1 MEEVIIRENDA
12 NQRLDKF
19 LLKAYPNLKTSAMY
33 KAIRNKKIKVNRKRA
48 QYDQKLQAGDHLL
61 LFLPPDLL
69 EKKEKKLQP
78 VRKLDVV
85 YEDDDIVIM
94 NKPAGL
100 LSMKDQAGD
109 QDTLND
115 RLISWLASEHKYDPA
130 AEQSFTPSIA
140 HRLDRNTSGL
150 VLAGK
155 NAEASRSLSA
165 TIRDNLAHKYY
176 LAITDKRPVQ
186 GEIEL
191 YMKKEG
197 TKALVSRTPKEG
209 YEIARMNVKTIDK
222 KDALYLSEIELFT
235 GRFHQIR
242 ACLAFLKTP
251 LVGDVKY
258 QGTPRAHKKG
268 YSLQAYKIDM
278 TQTPFG
284 RAGIVELPKS
294 FQLHL

>member
-1 MEEVIIRENDA
+1 MQEVIISKNDA

-48 QYDQKLQAGDHLL
+48 QHDQRLEEGDILL

-69 EKKEKKLQP
+69 EKEIKKIQP
-78 VRKLDVV
+78 VKKLDVI
-85 YEDDDIVIM
+85 YEDDQILVM

-100 LSMKDQAGD
+100 LSMKDQAKE

-115 RLISWLASEHKYDPA
+115 RLLSWLVAEHQYDPNT
-130 AEQSFTPSIA
+130 EQSFTPSIA

-155 NAEASRSLSA
+155 TAQASRDLSLA
-165 TIRDNLAHKYY
+165 IAQNQVHKYY
-176 LAITDKRPVQ
+176 LAITDQCPKQ
-186 GEIEL
+186 GLIEL

-197 TKALVSRTPKEG
+197 TKALVSDRPADQ
-209 YEIARMNVKTIDK
+209 YEIARMKVKTIEQ
-222 KDALYLSEIELFT
+222 KDGLYLSQIELMT

-242 ACLAFLKTP
+242 ACLSFLKTP
-251 LVGDVKY
+251 LVGDIKY
-258 QGTPRAHKKG
+258 NGTPAKNKKG
-268 YSLQAYKIDM
+268 YSLQAYKIDLSD
-278 TQTPFG
+278 TPFHQ
-284 RAGIVELPKS
+284 AKVVEIPKS
-294 FQLHL
+294 KQLHL